1 MSQLILEAREMCT
14 FGGLAFA
21 ELHLAMAMIGYGD
34 WKCDKGVGLV
44 QVSEWVV
51 GGYGHEALFIYP
63 V

>member
-1 MSQLILEAREMCT
+1 MCT